1 MNISTNFF
9 ITNFFVC
16 SSVRI
21 NLLASLAHT
30 CDKLETTDLLTA
42 AVSLKRLDLRSTRL
56 PAETLLEY
64 IDVQV
69 NMSLGIGRTHCKA
82 SKEISAPIV
91 AWMCNFPPTDRTT
104 NRQTDR
110 RGHWEE
116 TVCSTTLVT
125 VKKNGLYA
133 VANRSN
139 IIFFYFEMKN
149 KNVN

>member
-125 VKKNGLYA
+125 VKKWPVRRCQSIKYY
-133 VANRSN
+133 
-139 IIFFYFEMKN
+139 FFLFWNEK
-149 KNVN
+149 